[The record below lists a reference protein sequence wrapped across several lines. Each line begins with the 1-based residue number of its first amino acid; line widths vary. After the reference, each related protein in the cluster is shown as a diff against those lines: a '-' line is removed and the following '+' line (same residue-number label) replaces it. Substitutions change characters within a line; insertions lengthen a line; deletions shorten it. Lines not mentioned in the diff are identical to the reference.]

1 MNSQYT
7 KQRYNYNLGY
17 RLLHVKG
24 KHAGDSTLTYL
35 HYSLNCMLLYFKS
48 GEGVIKIEGRTYK
61 IHTGDVV
68 ILNPSE
74 IFRFLV
80 DDTIPHERLTVTIYE
95 SMFDAFGGVQGE
107 LFSPFYN
114 RAKGTGNVIPSEK
127 VQKLGLNLY
136 LEQILEQAES
146 SSQTAPLMIFCK
158 IAELLSAMGELSH
171 TEQKENQ
178 VPLNPIVE
186 SVLEYLNI
194 HFKEDLSITA
204 VAEKFNIDESYLS
217 HLFKE
222 HTGVSLWTYVIY
234 RRIQTFNKLIL
245 NGGSAEENCYKV
257 GFRNYSNF
265 FRLYKKHMGI
275 SPSQFKKETKTSFR
289 TI

>member
-1 MNSQYT
+1 
-7 KQRYNYNLGY
+7 
-17 RLLHVKG
+17 
-24 KHAGDSTLTYL
+24 
-35 HYSLNCMLLYFKS
+35 
-48 GEGVIKIEGRTYK
+48 
-61 IHTGDVV
+61 
-68 ILNPSE
+68 
-74 IFRFLV
+74 
-80 DDTIPHERLTVTIYE
+80 
-95 SMFDAFGGVQGE
+95 
-107 LFSPFYN
+107 
-114 RAKGTGNVIPSEK
+114 
-127 VQKLGLNLY
+127 
-136 LEQILEQAES
+136 
-146 SSQTAPLMIFCK
+146 MIFCK